1 MIPKWILSLLVI
13 LVCIAPAMAA
23 VDNGG
28 FQTGSLP
35 NWTGYTE
42 VKGGATAN
50 ISVMAGIGVDAS
62 YGCVMN
68 ITLIDDDNSE
78 GFASIEQTIPV
89 NFDRIKF
96 SYSIPNINASE
107 MGTWL
112 DVNLIDESGTEYGV
126 YSEGFNATSGWED
139 VDISVEG
146 TFGFGWES
154 LFPNATANL
163 SFQQVLLN
171 PENNDNAPYNFT
183 LILDDISV
191 ESNTTGFNHQD
202 IEMYGAYT
210 LTVNFKDADTLA
222 PIPVVSVIDS
232 VGNNQ
237 TTSSA
242 TFIQTYAYSAVVL
255 YMSSEGYYSKA
266 VSYIMDEDRT
276 VTVYLTEFIASP
288 TISPQQNTIWS
299 PPQVVFQVL
308 DNNNNPIIG
317 TPVWANAVFTTLPG
331 GMAGALGIFSSTFG
345 LSNTTAAEILN
356 QSTSYYGTTDSSGS
370 VVFMMIPVISYNVTA
385 RDTNGSNYTISI
397 MPKDTYYQ
405 IKTLNA
411 SFQNQAL
418 QQIAYE
424 TNIRDSIFNTS
435 FHETPDQTQGIM
447 GALIYDSTGQTAG
460 ANCWWTLIDNQT
472 TWWDNRTWALGSGL
486 QVINKTVPIV
496 PYQQW
501 NWGCITV

>member
-1 MIPKWILSLLVI
+1 
-13 LVCIAPAMAA
+13 
-23 VDNGG
+23 
-28 FQTGSLP
+28 
-35 NWTGYTE
+35 
-42 VKGGATAN
+42 
-50 ISVMAGIGVDAS
+50 
-62 YGCVMN
+62 
-68 ITLIDDDNSE
+68 
-78 GFASIEQTIPV
+78 
-89 NFDRIKF
+89 
-96 SYSIPNINASE
+96 
-107 MGTWL
+107 
-112 DVNLIDESGTEYGV
+112 
-126 YSEGFNATSGWED
+126 
-139 VDISVEG
+139 
-146 TFGFGWES
+146 
-154 LFPNATANL
+154 
-163 SFQQVLLN
+163 
-171 PENNDNAPYNFT
+171 
-183 LILDDISV
+183 
-191 ESNTTGFNHQD
+191 
-202 IEMYGAYT
+202 
-210 LTVNFKDADTLA
+210 
-222 PIPVVSVIDS
+222 
-232 VGNNQ
+232 
-237 TTSSA
+237 
-242 TFIQTYAYSAVVL
+242 
-255 YMSSEGYYSKA
+255 MSSEGYYSKA